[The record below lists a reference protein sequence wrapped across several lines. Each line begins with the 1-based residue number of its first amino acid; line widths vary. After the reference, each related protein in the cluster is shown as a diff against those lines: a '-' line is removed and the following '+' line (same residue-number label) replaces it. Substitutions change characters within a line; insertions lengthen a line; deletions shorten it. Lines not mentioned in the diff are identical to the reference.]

1 MRNGDVMTS
10 SKDQILF
17 DKDDN
22 TSYILQIC
30 HCYYDPFLDCA
41 RQFAAIFKG
50 TSYRVVTV
58 FMTGEPDAA
67 VAEAADSDEV
77 IFLGHSSKKL
87 RGLKLQVI
95 REINQIAKRY
105 PFEFCIAHRA
115 KSAYVGLLATK
126 LPIYSI
132 RHSFGDFDRFSR
144 RWLLNRFRHRV
155 KILAVSNAVRDE
167 IRHHL
172 SHWPAEQIVTFYNHL
187 NVVKVRS
194 ELLTRAQAREALHL
208 PESTWIV
215 GSVGRLHPDKDPTT
229 LIRGFALGL
238 ERLPE
243 QSLLVMI
250 GTGRLENELKKL
262 VHSLG
267 IEKNVLFLGKIP
279 LARQYFKAF
288 DCFVLASDH
297 EPFGM
302 VLLEAMVANLPII
315 CSDCGG
321 APEVVGDTGL
331 LFELGNAVALADAI
345 AELANGENKPGSLMQ
360 ERLENYFSDESAK
373 HSFFTQILKSNQPE
387 RTIEIN

>member
-1 MRNGDVMTS
+1 MTDIEENIS
-10 SKDQILF
+10 IDN
-17 DKDDN
+17 DD
-22 TSYILQIC
+22 TTYILQIC

-41 RQFAAIFKG
+41 RQFSAIFKG
-50 TSYRVVTV
+50 TKYRIVTV
-58 FMTGEPDAA
+58 FMTGEPDDA
-67 VAEAADSDEV
+67 VAKAADSDEV

-95 REINQIAKRY
+95 REIHQIAKQY

-132 RHSFGDFDRFSR
+132 RHSFGDFDRASR
-144 RWLLNRFRHRV
+144 RWLINLFQHRV
-155 KILAVSNAVRDE
+155 TILAVSNAVRDE
-167 IRHHL
+167 IRLHL

-187 NVVKVRS
+187 DVEKVRN
-194 ELLTRAQAREALHL
+194 ELLPRTQAREALKL
-208 PESTWIV
+208 SDTAWVV
-215 GSVGRLHPDKDPTT
+215 GSVGRLHPDKDPKT
-229 LIRGFALGL
+229 LIRGFALAL

-262 VHSLG
+262 IHSLG
-267 IEKNVLFLGKIP
+267 IENNVLLLGKIP

-302 VLLEAMVANLPII
+302 VLLEAMAANLPII
-315 CSDCGG
+315 SSDCGG

-331 LFELGNAVALADAI
+331 LFKLGNADELADRI
-345 AELANGENKPGSLMQ
+345 AELANGENKPKSLTQ
-360 ERLENYFSDESAK
+360 QRLENYFSDESAK
-373 HSFFTQILKSNQPE
+373 HTFFSQILKSNHS
-387 RTIEIN
+387 EILK

>member
-1 MRNGDVMTS
+1 MTDIKGNLS
-10 SKDQILF
+10 VNS
-17 DKDDN
+17 DD
-22 TSYILQIC
+22 TPYILQIC

-41 RQFAAIFKG
+41 RQFSAIFKG
-50 TSYRVVTV
+50 TKYRIVTV
-58 FMTGEPDAA
+58 FMTGEPDDA
-67 VAEAADSDEV
+67 VAKAADSDEV

-95 REINQIAKRY
+95 REIHQIAKQY

-132 RHSFGDFDRFSR
+132 RHSFGDFDRTSR
-144 RWLLNRFRHRV
+144 RWMINRFRHRV

-167 IRHHL
+167 IRLHL
-172 SHWPAEQIVTFYNHL
+172 AGWPAEQIVTFYNHID
-187 NVVKVRS
+187 VEKVRS
-194 ELLTRAQAREALHL
+194 ELLSRTQAREALKL
-208 PESTWIV
+208 PESAWII
-215 GSVGRLHPDKDPTT
+215 GSVGRLHPDKDPKT
-229 LIRGFALGL
+229 LIHGFALAL
-238 ERLPE
+238 EKLPE
-243 QSLLVMI
+243 KSLLAMI

-267 IEKNVLFLGKIP
+267 IEKNVLFLGRVSV
-279 LARQYFKAF
+279 ARQYFKAF

-302 VLLEAMVANLPII
+302 VLLEAMAANLPII

-345 AELANGENKPGSLMQ
+345 ANLATSEKQIEYLIE
-360 ERLENYFSDESAK
+360 ERLENYFSDTSAK
-373 HSFFTQILKSNQPE
+373 NSFFKQILKLDQP
-387 RTIEIN
+387 

>member
-1 MRNGDVMTS
+1 MT
-10 SKDQILF
+10 DTEGNHF
-17 DKDDN
+17 DNNED
-22 TSYILQIC
+22 THYILQIC

-41 RQFAAIFKG
+41 RQFSAIFKG
-50 TSYRVVTV
+50 TKYRVVTV
-58 FMTGEPDAA
+58 FMTGEPDDA
-67 VAEAADSDEV
+67 VAKAADSDEV

-95 REINQIAKRY
+95 REIHQIAKRY

-132 RHSFGDFDRFSR
+132 RHSFGDFDRSSR
-144 RWLLNRFRHRV
+144 RWMLNRFQHRV
-155 KILAVSNAVRDE
+155 TILAVSNAVRDE
-167 IRHHL
+167 IRLHL

-187 NVVKVRS
+187 DVEKVQS
-194 ELLTRAQAREALHL
+194 ELLTRTQAREALNL
-208 PESTWIV
+208 SDTAWVV
-215 GSVGRLHPDKDPTT
+215 GSVGRLHPDKDPKT
-229 LIRGFALGL
+229 LIRGFASAL

-250 GTGRLENELKKL
+250 GTGRLENELKTL
-262 VHSLG
+262 IHSLG
-267 IEKNVLFLGKIP
+267 IENNVLLLGKIP

-302 VLLEAMVANLPII
+302 VLLEAMAANLPIV
-315 CSDCGG
+315 SSNCGG

-331 LFELGNAVALADAI
+331 LFELGNADELAAKI
-345 AELANGENKPGSLMQ
+345 IELANNEKPPENLTQ
-360 ERLENYFSDESAK
+360 QRLENYFSDESAK
-373 HSFFTQILKSNQPE
+373 HTFFSQILKSDHSE
-387 RTIEIN
+387 LLK